1 MTAHALA
8 GALADDARR
17 RIFAAIVLGSTSAA
31 EVAQRSGLPTRAV
44 LTGLRRLADAG
55 LVAGADGAL
64 TVDEASLRAAA
75 RDGRPADDAEPAD
88 DPVLRT
94 FLRAGV
100 LVGLPAQR
108 GRRRVLL
115 AHIAQHSFEPGTR
128 YPERAVDDAL
138 KPWCAAGGSDHA
150 TLRRYLVEERLLT
163 REHGIYQRVAE
174 EKPLT
179 GH

>member
-1 MTAHALA
+1 MTAHVLA
-8 GALADDARR
+8 GALADDGRR
-17 RIFAAIVLGSTSAA
+17 RIFAAIVLGATSAT
-31 EVAQRSGLPTRAV
+31 EVAARTGLPARVV
-44 LTGLRRLADAG
+44 LTGVRRLTDAG

-64 TVDEASLRAAA
+64 AADEASLRAAA
-75 RDGRPADDAEPAD
+75 RDSRPADDAGHGV

-100 LVGLPAQR
+100 LVSLPAQR

-115 AHIAQHSFEPGTR
+115 AHIAEQSFEPGTR

-150 TLRRYLVEERLLT
+150 TLRRYLIDEQLLT
-163 REHGIYQRVAE
+163 REHGIYQR
-174 EKPLT
+174 L
-179 GH
+179 

>member
-8 GALADDARR
+8 GALADDGRR
-17 RIFAAIVLGSTSAA
+17 RIFAAIVLGATSAT
-31 EVAQRSGLPTRAV
+31 EVAERTGLPARVV
-44 LTGLRRLADAG
+44 LTGVRRLADAG
-55 LVAGADGAL
+55 LVTGPDGAL
-64 TVDEASLRAAA
+64 AADEVSLRAAA
-75 RDGRPADDAEPAD
+75 RDSRTADEAEPAA

-115 AHIAQHSFEPGTR
+115 AHIAERSFERGTH

-138 KPWCAAGGSDHA
+138 KPWCASGGSDHA
-150 TLRRYLVEERLLT
+150 TLRRYLIDEQLLT
-163 REHGIYQRVAE
+163 REHGIYQR
-174 EKPLT
+174 P
-179 GH
+179 

>member
-8 GALADDARR
+8 GALADDGRR
-17 RIFAAIVLGSTSAA
+17 RIFAAIVLGATSATDVA
-31 EVAQRSGLPTRAV
+31 ERAGLPTRVV
-44 LTGLRRLADAG
+44 LTGVRRLADAG
-55 LVAGADGAL
+55 LVTDADGAL
-64 TVDEASLRAAA
+64 AADDASLRAIA
-75 RDGRPADDAEPAD
+75 RDARPAVDAEPGV

-94 FLRAGV
+94 FLRGDV

-115 AHIAQHSFEPGTR
+115 AHIAEQSFEPGTH

-150 TLRRYLVEERLLT
+150 TLRRYLIDEQLLT
-163 REHGIYQRVAE
+163 REHGIYQR
-174 EKPLT
+174 L
-179 GH
+179 

>member
-8 GALADDARR
+8 GALADDGRR
-17 RIFAAIVLGSTSAA
+17 RIFAAIVLGATSATA
-31 EVAQRSGLPTRAV
+31 VAQRTGLAARVV
-44 LTGLRRLADAG
+44 LTGIRRLTDAG
-55 LVAGADGAL
+55 LVTGADGAL

-75 RDGRPADDAEPAD
+75 RDSRPADEAEPGG

-94 FLRAGV
+94 FLRGDV

-115 AHIAQHSFEPGTR
+115 AHIAERSFEPGTR
-128 YPERAVDDAL
+128 YPERAVDEAL

-150 TLRRYLVEERLLT
+150 TLRRYLIDEQLLT
-163 REHGIYQRVAE
+163 REHGVYQR
-174 EKPLT
+174 L
-179 GH
+179 

>member
-1 MTAHALA
+1 MTAHVLA
-8 GALADDARR
+8 GALADDGRR
-17 RIFAAIVLGSTSAA
+17 RIFAAVVLGATSAT
-31 EVAQRSGLPTRAV
+31 EVAERTGLPARAV
-44 LTGLRRLADAG
+44 LTGVRRLTDAG
-55 LVAGADGAL
+55 LVTGADGAL
-64 TVDEASLRAAA
+64 AADEASLRATA
-75 RDGRPADDAEPAD
+75 RDSRPADDPEPGV

-115 AHIAQHSFEPGTR
+115 AHIAEQSFEPGTR

-150 TLRRYLVEERLLT
+150 TLRRYLIDERLLT
-163 REHGIYQRVAE
+163 REHGIYQR
-174 EKPLT
+174 L
-179 GH
+179 

>member
-8 GALADDARR
+8 GALADDGRR
-17 RIFAAIVLGSTSAA
+17 RIFAAIVLGATSATDVA
-31 EVAQRSGLPTRAV
+31 ERTGLPARAV
-44 LTGLRRLADAG
+44 LTGVRRLTDAG
-55 LVAGADGAL
+55 LVTGADGTLAA
-64 TVDEASLRAAA
+64 DHESLRASA
-75 RDGRPADDAEPAD
+75 RTSRPADDAEPGA

-94 FLRAGV
+94 FVRAGV

-115 AHIAQHSFEPGTR
+115 AHIAEQSFEPGTR

-150 TLRRYLVEERLLT
+150 TLRRYLIDEQLLT
-163 REHGIYQRVAE
+163 REHGVYQR
-174 EKPLT
+174 L
-179 GH
+179 